1 MSNKKARQAL
11 EKLYGKGCM
20 MERAGIRKIAGVK
33 KQDRQITYHHLRP
46 KRLGGQATVE
56 NRSEFGEIQSRVAR
70 EFKCTTKRENK
81 QPVKSIQS

>member
-20 MERAGIRKIAGVK
+20 MERAGIRKIVGVK

-46 KRLGGQATVE
+46 KHLGGQATVE
-56 NRSEFGEIQSRVAR
+56 NRSQFGEVQSRMVR
-70 EFKCTTKRENK
+70 ETKRTTKREN
-81 QPVKSIQS
+81 